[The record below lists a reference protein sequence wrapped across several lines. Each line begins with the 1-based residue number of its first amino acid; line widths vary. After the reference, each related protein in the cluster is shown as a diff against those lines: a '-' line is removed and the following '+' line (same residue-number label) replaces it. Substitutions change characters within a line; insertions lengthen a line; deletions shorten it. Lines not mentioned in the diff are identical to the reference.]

1 MTDDIRSGKLVR
13 KLMIAFVLFALVA
26 ITLSAAFIYTSV
38 RSTYLGTQANRLAQ
52 LADYAGASASSNG
65 YDAGNDL
72 SVWLEMDDIIDRDI
86 SYEEFVASQQQAI
99 DDYNALVIQYNE
111 AEAAGDTATTAALL
125 PQMEEAGAL
134 TERMGIASYY
144 YALLN
149 MMSRLKAAYEIS
161 DFVMIAP
168 EDDRETV
175 VCVAA
180 GIAGEESSGE
190 GDVPFLGDT
199 LERSEAD
206 YPALWRAYDEQKAA
220 NELELSPDGSRYL
233 MYVPV
238 SSVLADTWLV
248 VVSIPSAA
256 LDSAVM
262 AQMVPTLSVTV
273 AVYIVCLAA
282 LLVLFRSQ
290 LVRPLIALS
299 GLVSG
304 YAHTHEAS
312 CADEIRSHA
321 WPRDEVGILADRTAA
336 MIDETDA
343 HTQRLAALTAERER
357 VRSELAVATRI
368 QASALPEVTPAF
380 TGEGGFALSASME
393 PAKEVGGDFYDF
405 FMVDSSHVAVV
416 VADVSDKG
424 VPAALFMMRAKAII
438 KQLLMEGLAPAE
450 AMARAN
456 DDLCHDNEQG
466 MFVTAWIGVLDTQ
479 DGTLS
484 YACGGHNP
492 PLVRAHDGTVTWLRD
507 RSGLMLGSFE
517 GVGYRAFS
525 RTLELGDMLVL
536 YTDGVTEAMDESG
549 TCMGEPALEQ
559 IVAQAADSPDDLM
572 ASVLAGVHAYAG
584 SAPQADDIT
593 MLCLQRTSAPQD
605 AANDTDE
612 DGSDR

>member
-1 MTDDIRSGKLVR
+1 M
-13 KLMIAFVLFALVA
+13 
-26 ITLSAAFIYTSV
+26 
-38 RSTYLGTQANRLAQ
+38 
-52 LADYAGASASSNG
+52 
-65 YDAGNDL
+65 
-72 SVWLEMDDIIDRDI
+72 
-86 SYEEFVASQQQAI
+86 
-99 DDYNALVIQYNE
+99 
-111 AEAAGDTATTAALL
+111 
-125 PQMEEAGAL
+125 
-134 TERMGIASYY
+134 
-144 YALLN
+144 
-149 MMSRLKAAYEIS
+149 
-161 DFVMIAP
+161 
-168 EDDRETV
+168 
-175 VCVAA
+175 
-180 GIAGEESSGE
+180 
-190 GDVPFLGDT
+190 
-199 LERSEAD
+199 
-206 YPALWRAYDEQKAA
+206 
-220 NELELSPDGSRYL
+220 
-233 MYVPV
+233 
-238 SSVLADTWLV
+238 
-248 VVSIPSAA
+248 
-256 LDSAVM
+256 
-262 AQMVPTLSVTV
+262 
-273 AVYIVCLAA
+273 
-282 LLVLFRSQ
+282 
-290 LVRPLIALS
+290 
-299 GLVSG
+299 
-304 YAHTHEAS
+304 
-312 CADEIRSHA
+312 
-321 WPRDEVGILADRTAA
+321 
-336 MIDETDA
+336 
-343 HTQRLAALTAERER
+343 
-357 VRSELAVATRI
+357 
-368 QASALPEVTPAF
+368 
-380 TGEGGFALSASME
+380 
-393 PAKEVGGDFYDF
+393 
-405 FMVDSSHVAVV
+405 AVV

-492 PLVRAHDGTVTWLRD
+492 PLVRAHDGAVTWLRD